1 MALPPC
7 HALFQFYVA
16 DGKLSCQLYQRSADV
31 FLGVPFNIASYAL
44 LTMMLAQVCGLQA
57 GEFVHTLGDAHL
69 YNNHFEQAHLQLTR
83 EPRALPTMRINPD
96 VRDIFA
102 FKFDDFELLNYDPH
116 PHIQAQVSV

>member
-1 MALPPC
+1 M
-7 HALFQFYVA
+7 
-16 DGKLSCQLYQRSADV
+16 
-31 FLGVPFNIASYAL
+31 PFNIASYAL

-116 PHIQAQVSV
+116 PHIKAQVSV

>member
-1 MALPPC
+1 M
-7 HALFQFYVA
+7 
-16 DGKLSCQLYQRSADV
+16 
-31 FLGVPFNIASYAL
+31 
-44 LTMMLAQVCGLQA
+44 
-57 GEFVHTLGDAHL
+57 

-116 PHIQAQVSV
+116 PHIKAQVSV